1 MPFNYKLWVLT
12 NLTRIPQR
20 IETHQ
25 GKSSSDTGEPL
36 ETPDV
41 ENASETSNSSQNHNI
56 FFDKIFFQAMSW

>member
-20 IETHQ
+20 IETQ

-41 ENASETSNSSQNHNI
+41 ENASETSNSS
-56 FFDKIFFQAMSW
+56 

>member
-41 ENASETSNSSQNHNI
+41 ENASETSNSP
-56 FFDKIFFQAMSW
+56 